1 MINILYVNIAY
12 KNFDGATFSL
22 IDLIQSVKDQVKPI
36 VLLRDKG
43 EVSELFERMGIE
55 CIYHDF
61 CPNIYFTPKNLKQK
75 IKHIIKYIPKRI
87 RYSTLNRQCTNYVVK
102 ILRDRNIQILHT
114 NNSVVT
120 VGEQIA
126 KGLGVKHIWH
136 FRGFMDLD
144 FGWTPLEGW
153 SNLKNRVTKTDAV
166 IGVTKV
172 VLEHFLSPNSH
183 NAYVLYDAVRSKNE
197 ICNLP
202 KEKYFLF
209 CSASLSKTKGV
220 EFAIKAYSLSSLKN
234 SGYRLR
240 IIGRCNDIYMEKLK
254 SIAIE
259 RGVFD
264 YIDFMGS
271 TDDVKGHM
279 KRATAFLMC
288 SKNEGMGRVTV
299 ESMFYGC
306 LVLGRNSGGTKEIVQ
321 NGVTGYLFNNLEEC
335 ASLMRRVVNSD
346 NSIIIRQA
354 QDYACTNFSK
364 EDYGKKIFAIY
375 SRVLRYEVL

>member
-153 SNLKNRVTKTDAV
+153 SNLKNRVTK
-166 IGVTKV
+166 
-172 VLEHFLSPNSH
+172 
-183 NAYVLYDAVRSKNE
+183 
-197 ICNLP
+197 
-202 KEKYFLF
+202 
-209 CSASLSKTKGV
+209 
-220 EFAIKAYSLSSLKN
+220 
-234 SGYRLR
+234 
-240 IIGRCNDIYMEKLK
+240 
-254 SIAIE
+254 
-259 RGVFD
+259 
-264 YIDFMGS
+264 
-271 TDDVKGHM
+271 
-279 KRATAFLMC
+279 
-288 SKNEGMGRVTV
+288 
-299 ESMFYGC
+299 
-306 LVLGRNSGGTKEIVQ
+306 
-321 NGVTGYLFNNLEEC
+321 
-335 ASLMRRVVNSD
+335 
-346 NSIIIRQA
+346 
-354 QDYACTNFSK
+354 
-364 EDYGKKIFAIY
+364 
-375 SRVLRYEVL
+375 